1 MNLDF
6 LLKFG
11 VMVHEFLWFIAC
23 PTHLIWH
30 DLTKLINIW
39 FCTALHIDIGVY
51 DSYLQLLLPSHQDW
65 LDGEAGYFTTEIMQI
80 GMGNRID
87 FSASEGFKEQSSCLC
102 QYMGHIGPHTHIH
115 ASYIYIIHMYTHTH
129 IYIYMYILCACEA
142 IILWFGFVIL
152 FVWNRLAPT
161 PTGESHHF
169 SAGMA
174 RFHHWATS
182 HVWTHQANKD

>member
-115 ASYIYIIHMYTHTH
+115 ASYIYNTYVHTH
-129 IYIYMYILCACEA
+129 IYIYVHIMCMRGNHFMIWLCHFVCLKPSSANSNGWISSFFSWNGQIPSLGYIPCLD
-142 IILWFGFVIL
+142 
-152 FVWNRLAPT
+152 T
-161 PTGESHHF
+161 PS
-169 SAGMA
+169 
-174 RFHHWATS
+174 
-182 HVWTHQANKD
+182 Q